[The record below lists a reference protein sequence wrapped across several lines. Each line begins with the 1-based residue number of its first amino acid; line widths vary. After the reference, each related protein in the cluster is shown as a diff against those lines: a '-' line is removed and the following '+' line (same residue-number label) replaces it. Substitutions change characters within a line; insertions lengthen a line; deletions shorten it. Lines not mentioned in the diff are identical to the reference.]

1 MGRKHRNI
9 QATKEAVLVKS
20 EIITPELLEK
30 ELGGVTQIISL
41 DNPFAVNDRF
51 AVKKFDSAILTGN
64 EVAKPYDINELLAFY
79 NGSQTYQTCISI
91 KANTTCGLGY
101 FFNKDTKSLPKPMQD
116 FLKTPTDEIGKT
128 FSRTLVSLYTD
139 FELFGDAYLDVVR
152 FGKTVK
158 FRYMPS
164 QDMFSVAD
172 DNGYGNLVG
181 YRSISKTEGLNSYI
195 MSRSSV
201 MKPFPTDGKMKDGVH
216 YVVHFSKPSISNK
229 YYASTNKSELHDVI
243 RLNILSDQYNTNFF
257 SNGGQPSW
265 AILATGDRISPKMLS
280 AIKENMISELKGVEN
295 SHKMLFINLP
305 KEKADIKLVPL
316 SKEIDA
322 QFLSLGEKCQFRI
335 ALACQVLPKMLG
347 LSTGGN
353 FGGGSAA
360 MGDLNSFIQIVSIPE
375 QQYFQDVLDIVF
387 AAAFNTDDIHITFNC
402 MDTSTEKDDAITHG
416 MYFGMVDDCGNR
428 VYDVNDVRQKLGRNP
443 IELKTEPIATK
454 NAPITTTIDGVP
466 ESGMD
471 LDEGKRES
479 ITNLDPD
486 KNK

>member
-1 MGRKHRNI
+1 MARKRNN
-9 QATKEAVLVKS
+9 KEVTLVKS
-20 EIITPELLEK
+20 EVITPELLEK
-30 ELGGVTQIISL
+30 ELDGVTQIISL
-41 DNPFAVNDRF
+41 DNPFSTISKFD
-51 AVKKFDSAILTGN
+51 VKKFDVAVLTGN
-64 EVAKPYDINELLAFY
+64 EVMKPYDINELLAFY

-101 FFNKDTKSLPKPMQD
+101 FFNKDIKDLPKPMQD
-116 FLKTPTDEIGKT
+116 FLKAPTDEIGKT

-152 FGKTVK
+152 YGKTVK

-164 QDMFSVAD
+164 RDMFSVQD
-172 DNGYGNLVG
+172 ENGYGNLVG
-181 YRSISKTEGLNSYI
+181 YRSISRTDGTNTFV
-195 MSRSSV
+195 MSRSSII
-201 MKPFPTDGKMKDGVH
+201 KPFPTDGKMKDGVH
-216 YVVHFSKPSISNK
+216 YIVHFSKPSISNK
-229 YYASTNKSELHDVI
+229 FYASTNKSELHDVI

-375 QQYFQDVLDIVF
+375 QQYFQDVLNIVF
-387 AAAFNTDDIHITFNC
+387 ATCFNLDDTYITFNC

-443 IELKTEPIATK
+443 ITLKTERISTVK
-454 NAPITTTIDGVP
+454 SPITTTIDGAP
-466 ESGMD
+466 ESNID
-471 LDEGKRES
+471 LNEGVKES